1 MLRRE
6 SAQNRDYMSH
16 QNKMFV
22 LVTSLGLFLLG
33 TGPLHARSNCLS
45 IQEASHHVG
54 EIKCVSGKVV
64 NISVGENGNHFVG
77 FCEDQAACP
86 FTAVVFASDL
96 KDVGDV
102 RRLEGQSVEIHGTIK
117 SYDGRAEIRLTR
129 VKQLK
134 DAMAMIP
141 PLPKNYDVKERA
153 HYSAGRLRSKKP
165 KKTKSNPA
173 TTATYGND
181 VEGDDPE

>member
-1 MLRRE
+1 MRHRRTCR
-6 SAQNRDYMSH
+6 ARLPLLIT
-16 QNKMFV
+16 FV
-22 LVTSLGLFLLG
+22 LFLFA
-33 TGPLHARSNCLS
+33 TAPLFARSNCLS

-54 EIKCVSGKVV
+54 EIKCVTGKVV
-64 NISVGENGNHFVG
+64 NISVGSNGNHFVG
-77 FCEDQAACP
+77 FCEDQTACP

-102 RRLEGQSVEIHGTIK
+102 RRLEGQSVQIQGTIK
-117 SYDGRAEIRLTR
+117 LYDGRAEIRLSR

-134 DAMAMIP
+134 DGAALIP
-141 PLPKNYDVKERA
+141 PLPKNYDVEERG
-153 HYSAGRLRSKKP
+153 HYSAGRLRSKKL
-165 KKTKSNPA
+165 KKTKSKPA